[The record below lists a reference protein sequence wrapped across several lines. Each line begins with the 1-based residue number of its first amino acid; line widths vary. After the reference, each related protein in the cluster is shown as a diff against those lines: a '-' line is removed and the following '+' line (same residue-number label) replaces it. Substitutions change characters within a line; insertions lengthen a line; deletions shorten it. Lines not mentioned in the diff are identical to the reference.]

1 MPGGCLPPG
10 SSWMQIGMND
20 FLGLGSAAL
29 IKHRGEAGVPL
40 RNRVCGRWLTVRTR
54 AGPGAGGLA
63 VALGAGV
70 LGRGRWQAG
79 QAEAR
84 AGHRAAQHTKGKA
97 STPSPHLSYLPIHIW
112 HGNDNGMQHGR
123 EGSVYPVAPLLGPSP
138 GGRRRSSGSG
148 ATVGHQGW
156 AVPIR
161 AGEGCDPLAPGARED
176 KGLGS
181 VTPRARPTGAA
192 GLPTLDF
199 WGGIS
204 PSTAPSIRQTT
215 PPPRRTSPMLP
226 IFDDF
231 RLGCGK

>member
-97 STPSPHLSYLPIHIW
+97 STPSPHLSLPTYPYRAGQW
-112 HGNDNGMQHGR
+112 QWQHGR
-123 EGSVYPVAPLLGPSP
+123 QGSVYPVAPPLGPGRGAAAAGRLRSEGS
-138 GGRRRSSGSG
+138 GGRR
-148 ATVGHQGW
+148 
-156 AVPIR
+156 P
-161 AGEGCDPLAPGARED
+161 
-176 KGLGS
+176 
-181 VTPRARPTGAA
+181 
-192 GLPTLDF
+192 
-199 WGGIS
+199 
-204 PSTAPSIRQTT
+204 
-215 PPPRRTSPMLP
+215 
-226 IFDDF
+226 
-231 RLGCGK
+231 